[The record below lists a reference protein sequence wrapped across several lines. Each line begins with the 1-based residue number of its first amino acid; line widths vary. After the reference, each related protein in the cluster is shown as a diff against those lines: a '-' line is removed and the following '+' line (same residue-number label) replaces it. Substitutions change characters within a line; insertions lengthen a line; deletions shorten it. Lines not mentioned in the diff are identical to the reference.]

1 LELNLIHELVWRGW
15 DARFARPAASDEQL
29 PEQVELVEFLD
40 LLTATAPRW
49 LPEQQR
55 DARFTIFRFTLMYNE
70 PPTIPR

>member
-1 LELNLIHELVWRGW
+1 MELNLIHELVWRGW